1 MKYNKLI
8 IFLMFIFMGLL
19 FVVLTHTTKE
29 AIEEATTSFKETSD
43 NIVNCDV
50 SFMTADAV
58 TLECSIQYF
67 HNESRP
73 GMITPTVDVINSC
86 LKVETRL
93 LAREYAMIDFI
104 NNKEEIVNRI
114 RAIPQQSKTKI
125 SSDFSWEIL
134 NITIKL

>member
-1 MKYNKLI
+1 M
-8 IFLMFIFMGLL
+8 FLCVGLL
-19 FVVLTHTTKE
+19 WFSIPYAAKKNSKE
-29 AIEEATTSFKETSD
+29 ETISFKEHSD
-43 NIVNCDV
+43 NIVNCDI
-50 SFMTADAV
+50 SLMTADAV
-58 TLECSIQYF
+58 ALECNVQYF

-73 GMITPTVDVINSC
+73 GMIAPTVDVINSY

-104 NNKEEIVNRI
+104 NNKEEIVNKI

>member
-1 MKYNKLI
+1 MKDNKII
-8 IFLMFIFMGLL
+8 IFLMFMFISLL
-19 FVVLTHTTKE
+19 FVGLIHTTKTTIQE
-29 AIEEATTSFKETSD
+29 TTTSFKETSD

-58 TLECSIQYF
+58 ALECTVQYF

>member
-1 MKYNKLI
+1 
-8 IFLMFIFMGLL
+8 MFIFMGLL
-19 FVVLTHTTKE
+19 FVVLTHTTRE
-29 AIEEATTSFKETSD
+29 AIKEESSSFKETSD
-43 NIVNCDV
+43 NIVKCDV
-50 SFMTADAV
+50 AFMTADAV
-58 TLECSIQYF
+58 ALECNIQYF

-73 GMITPTVDVINSC
+73 GMIIPTVDLINSC

-93 LAREYAMIDFI
+93 IAREYAIIDFI
-104 NNKEEIVNRI
+104 NNKEEIVNKI

>member
-1 MKYNKLI
+1 
-8 IFLMFIFMGLL
+8 MFIFMGLL
-19 FVVLTHTTKE
+19 FVVLTHTTRKNIKE
-29 AIEEATTSFKETSD
+29 EIISFKETPD
-43 NIVNCDV
+43 NIVTCDV
-50 SFMTADAV
+50 SIMTADAV
-58 TLECSIQYF
+58 ALECNVQYF

-73 GMITPTVDVINSC
+73 GMIEPTVDVINSC

-125 SSDFSWEIL
+125 SPDFSWEIL

>member
-1 MKYNKLI
+1 MCI
-8 IFLMFIFMGLL
+8 CVGLL
-19 FVVLTHTTKE
+19 WFSVPYALKKNVKE
-29 AIEEATTSFKETSD
+29 ENVSFQKHSD
-43 NIVNCDV
+43 NIVNCDI

-58 TLECSIQYF
+58 KLECTVQYS

-73 GMITPTVDVINSC
+73 EMITPTVDVINSC
-86 LKVETRL
+86 LKVETKL
-93 LAREYAMIDFI
+93 LTREYSIIDFLH
-104 NNKEEIVNRI
+104 NKEEIVNRI

>member
-1 MKYNKLI
+1 
-8 IFLMFIFMGLL
+8 MGLL

-29 AIEEATTSFKETSD
+29 AIEETTVSFKETSD